1 MSNLGI
7 FGSFDSKRVFGLVL
21 CCCFQHDHSRHIAV
35 TVNTLSEA
43 LHRVS
48 QWVVVDRILTGFV
61 SLELT
66 SFDLESILAT
76 FSIEAYLET
85 FGLFAKL

>member
-1 MSNLGI
+1 M
-7 FGSFDSKRVFGLVL
+7 
-21 CCCFQHDHSRHIAV
+21 
-35 TVNTLSEA
+35 
-43 LHRVS
+43 
-48 QWVVVDRILTGFV
+48 VVDRILTGFV